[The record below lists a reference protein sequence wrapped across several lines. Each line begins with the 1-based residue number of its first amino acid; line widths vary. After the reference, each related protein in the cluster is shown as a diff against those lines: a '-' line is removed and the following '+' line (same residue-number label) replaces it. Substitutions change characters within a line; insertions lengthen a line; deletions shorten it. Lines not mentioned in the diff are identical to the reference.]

1 MSRNSTMD
9 LTTGHPLKQLLFF
22 SLPLVAGTL
31 FQQFYSFADTVMVG
45 RFLGESALAAVGTT
59 YSLHFL
65 TLGFVLG
72 ACAGFGIPLAQA
84 VGAKDRDEFRRYF
97 WNGVWLCCL
106 LGVAFTALT
115 YAFAVPMLRLIHTP
129 EEILPQAASYIR
141 IIFLGIPA
149 SILYNF
155 CAGALRA
162 AGDSRRPTLF
172 LLVSSF
178 LNIVLDYLL
187 LAVFPLGVVGAAL
200 ATVASQLVSGL
211 LNLYWLACKTDLL
224 QSCAGLR
231 GFSRRHAAALC
242 RVGLPMGFEYSV
254 SAIGAVLLQ
263 SAINALGTAA
273 IAGQTAGDK
282 IRQMFTLPMESV
294 GMGMAT
300 FVGQN
305 EGARRYDRIRQGIR
319 DGLIIPVDLLRS
331 RLGRAFL
338 RQDCL
343 HPNGAG
349 GSLRSGRGAVGG
361 VSVRH
366 QLPFLLPRRP
376 DDPAQYPA
384 GHGLQPAR
392 CPQRRGRA
400 DRPRCLRLGCR
411 IQQQLSGH
419 LPCKPRRLGAGAGL
433 LHRYDDPLF
442 KAAADP
448 ALLSR
453 FDCSLLP

>member
-31 FQQFYSFADTVMVG
+31 FQQPYSFADTVMVG

-200 ATVASQLVSGL
+200 ATVVSQLVSGL
-211 LNLYWLACKTDLL
+211 LNLYWLACKTD
-224 QSCAGLR
+224 
-231 GFSRRHAAALC
+231 
-242 RVGLPMGFEYSV
+242 
-254 SAIGAVLLQ
+254 LLQ

-319 DGLIIPVDLLRS
+319 DGLIIQWIYCAAAWVVLFFGKTAFTQMVLGEASDQAAALSVEYLSVISCLFCFHGALMILRNTLQGMGYS
-331 RLGRAFL
+331 LHAVLSGVGELIGRAVCGWAAVSSSSFL
-338 RQDCL
+338 GICLANPAAWALALAYCTGMTIHFLKQRQT
-343 HPNGAG
+343 
-349 GSLRSGRGAVGG
+349 
-361 VSVRH
+361 
-366 QLPFLLPRRP
+366 
-376 DDPAQYPA
+376 
-384 GHGLQPAR
+384 QP
-392 CPQRRGRA
+392 C
-400 DRPRCLRLGCR
+400 
-411 IQQQLSGH
+411 
-419 LPCKPRRLGAGAGL
+419 
-433 LHRYDDPLF
+433 
-442 KAAADP
+442 
-448 ALLSR
+448 
-453 FDCSLLP
+453 

>member
-31 FQQFYSFADTVMVG
+31 FQQFYSFADIVMVG

-84 VGAKDRDEFRRYF
+84 VGAKDHDEFRRYF

-106 LGVAFTALT
+106 LGIAFTALT

-178 LNIVLDYLL
+178 LNIVLDYL
-187 LAVFPLGVVGAAL
+187 
-200 ATVASQLVSGL
+200 
-211 LNLYWLACKTDLL
+211 
-224 QSCAGLR
+224 
-231 GFSRRHAAALC
+231 
-242 RVGLPMGFEYSV
+242 
-254 SAIGAVLLQ
+254 
-263 SAINALGTAA
+263 
-273 IAGQTAGDK
+273 
-282 IRQMFTLPMESV
+282 
-294 GMGMAT
+294 
-300 FVGQN
+300 
-305 EGARRYDRIRQGIR
+305 
-319 DGLIIPVDLLRS
+319 
-331 RLGRAFL
+331 
-338 RQDCL
+338 
-343 HPNGAG
+343 
-349 GSLRSGRGAVGG
+349 
-361 VSVRH
+361 
-366 QLPFLLPRRP
+366 
-376 DDPAQYPA
+376 
-384 GHGLQPAR
+384 
-392 CPQRRGRA
+392 
-400 DRPRCLRLGCR
+400 
-411 IQQQLSGH
+411 
-419 LPCKPRRLGAGAGL
+419 
-433 LHRYDDPLF
+433 
-442 KAAADP
+442 
-448 ALLSR
+448 
-453 FDCSLLP
+453 

>member
-1 MSRNSTMD
+1 MKLILGFSI
-9 LTTGHPLKQLLFF
+9 PLLF
-22 SLPLVAGTL
+22 GNL

-72 ACAGFGIPLAQA
+72 ACAGFGIPLAQT

-200 ATVASQLVSGL
+200 ATVVSQLVSGL

-231 GFSRRHAAALC
+231 GFSRCHVAALC
-242 RVGLPMGFEYSV
+242 RTC
-254 SAIGAVLLQ
+254 Q
-263 SAINALGTAA
+263 SIL
-273 IAGQTAGDK
+273 
-282 IRQMFTLPMESV
+282 
-294 GMGMAT
+294 
-300 FVGQN
+300 
-305 EGARRYDRIRQGIR
+305 
-319 DGLIIPVDLLRS
+319 
-331 RLGRAFL
+331 RAFVT
-338 RQDCL
+338 DCL
-343 HPNGAG
+343 HVSAHERGQSG
-349 GSLRSGRGAVGG
+349 QCLFLR
-361 VSVRH
+361 
-366 QLPFLLPRRP
+366 
-376 DDPAQYPA
+376 
-384 GHGLQPAR
+384 
-392 CPQRRGRA
+392 
-400 DRPRCLRLGCR
+400 
-411 IQQQLSGH
+411 
-419 LPCKPRRLGAGAGL
+419 
-433 LHRYDDPLF
+433 
-442 KAAADP
+442 KAA
-448 ALLSR
+448 LLQELCAPIRQSNNQIAHNA
-453 FDCSLLP
+453 

>member
-31 FQQFYSFADTVMVG
+31 FQQLYSFADTVMVG

-200 ATVASQLVSGL
+200 ATVVSQLVSGL

-242 RVGLPMGFEYSV
+242 RVGLPM
-254 SAIGAVLLQ
+254 
-263 SAINALGTAA
+263 
-273 IAGQTAGDK
+273 
-282 IRQMFTLPMESV
+282 ESV

-305 EGARRYDRIRQGIR
+305 EGTRRYDRIRQGIR
-319 DGLIIPVDLLRS
+319 DGLIIQWIYCAAAWVVLFFGKTAFTQMVLGHASDQAAALSVEYLSVISCLFCFHGTLMILRNTLQGMGYS
-331 RLGRAFL
+331 LHAVLSGVGELIGRAVCGWAAVSSSSFL
-338 RQDCL
+338 GICLANPAAWALALAYCTGMTIHFLKQRQT
-343 HPNGAG
+343 
-349 GSLRSGRGAVGG
+349 
-361 VSVRH
+361 
-366 QLPFLLPRRP
+366 
-376 DDPAQYPA
+376 
-384 GHGLQPAR
+384 QP
-392 CPQRRGRA
+392 C
-400 DRPRCLRLGCR
+400 
-411 IQQQLSGH
+411 
-419 LPCKPRRLGAGAGL
+419 
-433 LHRYDDPLF
+433 
-442 KAAADP
+442 
-448 ALLSR
+448 
-453 FDCSLLP
+453 

>member
-31 FQQFYSFADTVMVG
+31 FQQLYSFADTVMVG

-84 VGAKDRDEFRRYF
+84 VGAKDCDEFRRYF

-141 IIFLGIPA
+141 IIFLGIPS

-200 ATVASQLVSGL
+200 ATVVSQLVSGL
-211 LNLYWLACKTDLL
+211 LNLYW
-224 QSCAGLR
+224 
-231 GFSRRHAAALC
+231 C
-242 RVGLPMGFEYSV
+242 R
-254 SAIGAVLLQ
+254 
-263 SAINALGTAA
+263 
-273 IAGQTAGDK
+273 
-282 IRQMFTLPMESV
+282 
-294 GMGMAT
+294 
-300 FVGQN
+300 
-305 EGARRYDRIRQGIR
+305 
-319 DGLIIPVDLLRS
+319 
-331 RLGRAFL
+331 
-338 RQDCL
+338 
-343 HPNGAG
+343 
-349 GSLRSGRGAVGG
+349 
-361 VSVRH
+361 
-366 QLPFLLPRRP
+366 
-376 DDPAQYPA
+376 
-384 GHGLQPAR
+384 
-392 CPQRRGRA
+392 
-400 DRPRCLRLGCR
+400 
-411 IQQQLSGH
+411 
-419 LPCKPRRLGAGAGL
+419 
-433 LHRYDDPLF
+433 
-442 KAAADP
+442 
-448 ALLSR
+448 
-453 FDCSLLP
+453 

>member
-1 MSRNSTMD
+1 MSNKSTMD
-9 LTTGHPLKQLLFF
+9 LTTGHPLKQLLLF

-31 FQQFYSFADTVMVG
+31 FQQLYSFADTVMVG

-72 ACAGFGIPLAQA
+72 ACTGFGIPLAQA

-106 LGVAFTALT
+106 LGVVFTALT
-115 YAFAVPMLRLIHTP
+115 FAFAVPLLRLIHTP

-178 LNIVLDYLL
+178 LNIMLDYLL
-187 LAVFPLGVVGAAL
+187 LAVFPLGVAGAAL

-224 QSCAGLR
+224 QNCAGLR

-282 IRQMFTLPMESV
+282 IRQMFTLPMESP
-294 GMGMAT
+294 G
-300 FVGQN
+300 
-305 EGARRYDRIRQGIR
+305 
-319 DGLIIPVDLLRS
+319 
-331 RLGRAFL
+331 
-338 RQDCL
+338 
-343 HPNGAG
+343 
-349 GSLRSGRGAVGG
+349 
-361 VSVRH
+361 
-366 QLPFLLPRRP
+366 
-376 DDPAQYPA
+376 YPEFRNN
-384 GHGLQPAR
+384 QTYPE
-392 CPQRRGRA
+392 
-400 DRPRCLRLGCR
+400 
-411 IQQQLSGH
+411 
-419 LPCKPRRLGAGAGL
+419 
-433 LHRYDDPLF
+433 
-442 KAAADP
+442 
-448 ALLSR
+448 
-453 FDCSLLP
+453 

>member
-1 MSRNSTMD
+1 
-9 LTTGHPLKQLLFF
+9 
-22 SLPLVAGTL
+22 
-31 FQQFYSFADTVMVG
+31 MVG

-187 LAVFPLGVVGAAL
+187 LAVFP
-200 ATVASQLVSGL
+200 
-211 LNLYWLACKTDLL
+211 
-224 QSCAGLR
+224 AGCGWCCPCHR
-231 GFSRRHAAALC
+231 G
-242 RVGLPMGFEYSV
+242 
-254 SAIGAVLLQ
+254 
-263 SAINALGTAA
+263 
-273 IAGQTAGDK
+273 
-282 IRQMFTLPMESV
+282 
-294 GMGMAT
+294 
-300 FVGQN
+300 
-305 EGARRYDRIRQGIR
+305 
-319 DGLIIPVDLLRS
+319 
-331 RLGRAFL
+331 
-338 RQDCL
+338 
-343 HPNGAG
+343 
-349 GSLRSGRGAVGG
+349 
-361 VSVRH
+361 
-366 QLPFLLPRRP
+366 
-376 DDPAQYPA
+376 
-384 GHGLQPAR
+384 QPAR
-392 CPQRRGRA
+392 QRTA
-400 DRPRCLRLGCR
+400 EPVL
-411 IQQQLSGH
+411 
-419 LPCKPRRLGAGAGL
+419 AGL
-433 LHRYDDPLF
+433 QN
-442 KAAADP
+442 
-448 ALLSR
+448 
-453 FDCSLLP
+453 